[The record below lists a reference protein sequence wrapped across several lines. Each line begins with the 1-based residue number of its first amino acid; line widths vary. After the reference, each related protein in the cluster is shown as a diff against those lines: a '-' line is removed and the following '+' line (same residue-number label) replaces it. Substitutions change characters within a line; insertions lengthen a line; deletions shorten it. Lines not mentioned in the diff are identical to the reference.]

1 MTMFFPKCFLALF
14 PPFLFLIYGC
24 FSGHAIT
31 WPPPPP
37 VPVIVMRNFQKWL
50 QMVENCLNCDWQ
62 LAGLGQVDKAD
73 LRTALPCYFKTVMS
87 SLHTERQKW
96 GSPKGSFFISSVTYP
111 SIWKEWKAEVRRW
124 RERAKKQVGIM
135 SAWKECGRFT
145 HLYSYLPLPLHLE
158 LESNPSC
165 AVKHRDPSG
174 MKQTIQMH
182 LLNIDGL
189 LLRE

>member
-1 MTMFFPKCFLALF
+1 
-14 PPFLFLIYGC
+14 
-24 FSGHAIT
+24 
-31 WPPPPP
+31 
-37 VPVIVMRNFQKWL
+37 
-50 QMVENCLNCDWQ
+50 
-62 LAGLGQVDKAD
+62 
-73 LRTALPCYFKTVMS
+73 
-87 SLHTERQKW
+87 
-96 GSPKGSFFISSVTYP
+96 
-111 SIWKEWKAEVRRW
+111 
-124 RERAKKQVGIM
+124 M

-189 LLRE
+189 LLREQVFFFPFFFVQAKKHFLQGSERMKPFHQDLYYQTSQSDVGASWNTIQQNAMRRNLAVFCCFCFCFSLLVVVVVVYHEEAASFFRDDIRSFMPCHWQATSSPH